1 MSRNEK
7 VQRAR
12 DRARQAKAR
21 LTPVAARVKPLA
33 AKTGAAAKRQLRRTR
48 AWMAPQVKRTGQV
61 LQDNVAPKVS
71 AMMSS
76 AAERIDPDQPR
87 EGRGRK
93 RIGAERVKTAA
104 TRLRG
109 WRRPASAEHD
119 GAADVTPGDAQ
130 KPAEMPNGQAAT
142 RSDADASEDARLS
155 AS

>member
-1 MSRNEK
+1 MSRNES

-21 LTPVAARVKPLA
+21 LAPVAARVKPLA

-48 AWMAPQVKRTGQV
+48 KWAAPQVKRTGQV

-76 AAERIDPDQPR
+76 AAERLDPDQPR
-87 EGRGRK
+87 RGRK
-93 RIGAERVKTAA
+93 RVGAERVKTAA
-104 TRLRG
+104 TRLRA
-109 WRRPASAEHD
+109 WRRPASTESAEHD
-119 GAADVTPGDAQ
+119 GAAARPDGH
-130 KPAEMPNGQAAT
+130 AAT
-142 RSDADASEDARLS
+142 RSAADASKDAELR